1 MNGVPLRAPERFLR
15 NLPPPGGGWLAVA
28 LLVVLSVLF
37 GVCPDARHA
46 LADEG
51 PSYRII
57 VHPENPT
64 SKAPR
69 QFLASA
75 FLKEVTRWDGGESL
89 RPVDLKP
96 QTTTRRRFS
105 ESVLNRSVA
114 AVKSYWQQRIFS
126 GRGVP
131 PPELD
136 SDEAVVAYVLKH
148 RGAVGY
154 VSPAADIGKTRLVRV
169 E

>member
-1 MNGVPLRAPERFLR
+1 MRAPRRFLR
-15 NLPPPGGGWLAVA
+15 NLPPRGGGWVTVA
-28 LLVVLSVLF
+28 FFVVLSVLF
-37 GVCPDARHA
+37 GICPEASRA

-51 PSYRII
+51 PNYRII
-57 VHPENPT
+57 VHPDNPT
-64 SKAPR
+64 SKASR
-69 QFLASA
+69 QLLANA
-75 FLKEVTRWDGGESL
+75 FLKEITRWDGGEAI

-96 QTTTRRRFS
+96 QNTTRRHFS
-105 ESVLNRSVA
+105 ERVLNRSVA

-136 SDEAVVAYVLKH
+136 SDEAVVAYVMKH
-148 RGAVGY
+148 RGGVGY
-154 VSPAADIGKTRLVRV
+154 ISTTADIGKARLVRL